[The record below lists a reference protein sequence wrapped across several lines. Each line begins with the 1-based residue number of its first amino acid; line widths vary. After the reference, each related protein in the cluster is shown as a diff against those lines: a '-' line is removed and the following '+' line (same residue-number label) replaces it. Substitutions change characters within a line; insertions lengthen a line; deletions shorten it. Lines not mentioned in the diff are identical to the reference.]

1 MGVGNHEYFIASD
14 IGAILKYTK
23 DYVLLGKNEIISI
36 DNNGYSIT
44 LNGENVNRQVLKS
57 NLNDESVSKKGYDHY
72 MMKEIMEEPILIHN
86 FIKKYI
92 NHLNKLPNIKKYKH
106 FHIIGCGSAYYAGLI
121 GKYLFEEDGIDA
133 LVEIASEYRYR
144 NIKYDKNTLVIV
156 ISQSGETADTIA
168 AMRMANENNV
178 DTLAIVNVDGSTIA
192 RESKYKILIEAGREI
207 AVATTKAF
215 MLQVLVFSLLSYKIN
230 KDDTYLNDLKKLP
243 SLLKILLD
251 KTGYYKKIADQVYKH
266 EDVFFIGRKI
276 DYAISLEGSL
286 KLKEISYIHSEAY
299 QAGELKHGTIS
310 LINNGT
316 VVFGILTDNSIY
328 DKTLSN
334 LEEVISRGANPIY
347 ISNVDADYENKIIIP
362 KINKKLEPLLAV
374 PPLQLIAYFVA
385 VKRDCNIDKP
395 KNLAKSVT
403 VE

>member
-1 MGVGNHEYFIASD
+1 
-14 IGAILKYTK
+14 
-23 DYVLLGKNEIISI
+23 
-36 DNNGYSIT
+36 
-44 LNGENVNRQVLKS
+44 
-57 NLNDESVSKKGYDHY
+57 
-72 MMKEIMEEPILIHN
+72 
-86 FIKKYI
+86 
-92 NHLNKLPNIKKYKH
+92 
-106 FHIIGCGSAYYAGLI
+106 
-121 GKYLFEEDGIDA
+121 
-133 LVEIASEYRYR
+133 
-144 NIKYDKNTLVIV
+144 
-156 ISQSGETADTIA
+156 
-168 AMRMANENNV
+168 
-178 DTLAIVNVDGSTIA
+178 
-192 RESKYKILIEAGREI
+192 
-207 AVATTKAF
+207 

-230 KDDTYLNDLKKLP
+230 KDDTYINDLRKLP